1 MKSEQAS
8 GSPGRGELIDGV
20 AGPVEGDFVDHL
32 VEEWKSQ
39 APHLDW
45 TPSAIIVRMRR
56 ATVIF
61 DRARERMGAPYG
73 IGAGEIMV
81 LDALRRAGPPNR
93 LNPRR
98 LLEELLTPS
107 GTMTSWIDRL
117 AKRGFVKRMRD
128 PEDRRGVLVQLAPTG
143 RRFVD
148 DSNRSIQAQW
158 RGMPEHAALAAMARQ
173 DLNALSDLLRKLA
186 LALESAP
193 SCPTLKP
200 TGKRK
205 SGISNAGTHINGSQD
220 SGAGR
225 QGGR

>member
-1 MKSEQAS
+1 MKREQAS
-8 GSPGRGELIDGV
+8 GAPGRGELTNSL
-20 AGPVEGDFVDHL
+20 AGPAEGDFVDHL
-32 VEEWKSQ
+32 VAEWKAQ

-93 LNPRR
+93 LNPGR

-117 AKRGFVKRMRD
+117 ARRGFVKRMRD
-128 PEDRRGVLVQLAPTG
+128 PDDRRGVLVQLAPPG

-148 DSNRSIQAQW
+148 DSYRSIAAQW
-158 RGMPEHAALAAMARQ
+158 QGMPEHAALAGMARQ
-173 DLNALSDLLRKLA
+173 DLEALADLLRKLA
-186 LALESAP
+186 LAVENASSRPA
-193 SCPTLKP
+193 LKA

-205 SGISNAGTHINGSQD
+205 STITNARTVMNRRLYSA
-220 SGAGR
+220 AGR